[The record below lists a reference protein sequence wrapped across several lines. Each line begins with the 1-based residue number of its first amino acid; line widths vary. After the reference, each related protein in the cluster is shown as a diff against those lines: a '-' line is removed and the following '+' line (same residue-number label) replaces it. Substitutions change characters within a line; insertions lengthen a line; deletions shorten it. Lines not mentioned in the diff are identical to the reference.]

1 VQIMTLGASPH
12 ETVWNDYIRAD
23 FAIWPVGQDCPVHF
37 HEDAVEIF
45 IFLDG
50 QCEMTVG
57 DEVQTV
63 GAGQAVY
70 VGPGEPHKLKAIG
83 DRPLKMFLFV
93 SPNHHP
99 THTFVEADGSTREH
113 DRPPPPS
120 DVRWLGRAAN
130 R

>member
-1 VQIMTLGASPH
+1 MTLGAEPH

-57 DEVQTV
+57 DEVQVV
-63 GAGQAVY
+63 GAGQVAPGAELGALVARGGDL
-70 VGPGEPHKLKAIG
+70 VEDARPGEL
-83 DRPLKMFLFV
+83 
-93 SPNHHP
+93 
-99 THTFVEADGSTREH
+99 
-113 DRPPPPS
+113 
-120 DVRWLGRAAN
+120 RAAGLHLEDPPGDGGVT
-130 R
+130 